1 MVNRQ
6 SKIFVLSDTKCER
19 ETYHLLMA
27 KALLVWHRDRSGSA
41 DIDMLVPDYIN
52 NWISAAFSVQDIRR
66 LTERGCLCGKDD
78 LYFSGRNFRL
88 SFPGS
93 DDSLTLATD
102 SLDIPC
108 L

>member
-1 MVNRQ
+1 
-6 SKIFVLSDTKCER
+6 VLSDTKRER

-27 KALLVWHRDRSGSA
+27 KVSLVCHRDRSGSA

-66 LTERGCLCGKDD
+66 FTERDCLCGKDD
-78 LYFSGRNFRL
+78 LYFSGRNFGL

-93 DDSLTLATD
+93 DDLLTLTTD
-102 SLDIPC
+102 SLDISC